1 MTLKLNRDAKVTWA
15 LTGRHLVRPAD
26 DDDFGTHIGVYD
38 LLMYVYKFQAIKR
51 TLDKN
56 KKFW

>member
-15 LTGRHLVRPAD
+15 LTGQHLVRPAD
-26 DDDFGTHIGVYD
+26 DGDFGTHIGIYD

-51 TLDKN
+51 ALDEN
-56 KKFW
+56 KKLW